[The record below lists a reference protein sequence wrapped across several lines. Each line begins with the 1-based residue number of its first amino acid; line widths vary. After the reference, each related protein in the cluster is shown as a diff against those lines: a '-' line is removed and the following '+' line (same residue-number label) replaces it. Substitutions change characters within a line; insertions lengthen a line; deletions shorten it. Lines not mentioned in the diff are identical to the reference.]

1 MNTKIVKQLVKI
13 ANILDANG
21 YHNEADTLTKVAQAS
36 EYTEPFVAKLR
47 DALNKATSDIFYLGT
62 VTDSESTLHRTK
74 NVFRVM
80 GVGDG
85 KSLYVDTKKAREFL
99 NNPATLNKFNKEFA
113 LSRIGFLSNR
123 LNDPSLKPEEK
134 DAVLRELTK
143 LKKFTGKESLNLGD
157 TAPENSMVPRDQRNE
172 ANRVLSNIVVKNL
185 KKDPNFADSFL
196 GGKNATDEQYYASLL
211 PNAKIP
217 AYGNLNPGM
226 LTSIEQDIK
235 SIKDENLKK
244 QVANLFSEKRGRY
257 TPGYF
262 LK

>member
-21 YHNEADTLTKVAQAS
+21 YHNEADTLTKVAQTS
-36 EYTEPFVAKLR
+36 DYTEPFVAKLR
-47 DALNKATSDIFYLGT
+47 DALNEAKVSTFYLGN

-74 NVFRVM
+74 NVFRVL

-85 KSLYVDTKKAREFL
+85 KSLYIDTKKAKEIL
-99 NNPATLNKFNKEFA
+99 NNPVTLNRFNREFA

-134 DAVLRELTK
+134 DAVLRELMK
-143 LKKFTGKESLNLGD
+143 LKKFTGKESLGLGD
-157 TAPENSMVPRDQRNE
+157 TAPANSMVSRDQRNE

-217 AYGNLNPGM
+217 AYGNLNTGM
-226 LTSIEQDIK
+226 LSSIEQDIK
-235 SIKDENLKK
+235 SIKDENLRK
-244 QVANLFSEKRGRY
+244 QVGNLFIEKRGKY
-257 TPGYF
+257 APGYI